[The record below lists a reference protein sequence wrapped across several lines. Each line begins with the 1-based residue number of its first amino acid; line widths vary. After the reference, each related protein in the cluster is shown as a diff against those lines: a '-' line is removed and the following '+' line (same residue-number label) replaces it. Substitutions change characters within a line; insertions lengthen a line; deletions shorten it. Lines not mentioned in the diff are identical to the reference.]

1 MRQTPPT
8 PKLTK
13 SATRFVGYCLD
24 RPTGLLGASLRR
36 RIPKLRGATGAIR
49 IAQHRRGGAMRIWP
63 FGESRADGN
72 ATDDA
77 IGRLLGNAANGDD
90 PDANAISA
98 AAACTRFYTAA
109 MALAE
114 VSPASL
120 AATLNPVALAA
131 IGRMLAS
138 TGNYVADLEIDDAGQ
153 IALRPT
159 GDFEVAGL
167 SPDPAQWAYQLNY
180 HVPSRTE
187 PIRRR
192 RPAAGVVHCRIN
204 ELPTA
209 PHLGRSPIAVAHL
222 SGRYAARLE
231 RRLGDDANTRVMH
244 IIPVPDATPAA
255 RLETLR
261 ANLKRSEGN
270 IHLTESMSPGGWGQG
285 RLAAPQ
291 RDWQSNRVGPEIPQS
306 SIYGTQLL
314 WPQITAAYGLHA
326 GMWLADGT
334 TAREAFRSG
343 FVATLIPLSE
353 QIAHVLSDAL
363 GTPVSFNFDRA
374 MYADIRARG
383 SAYKSFVDGGIDPGT
398 ALTIIGLG
406 DVALPASPPATPPT
420 PPPPGQGQG
429 QG

>member
-1 MRQTPPT
+1 MPT
-8 PKLTK
+8 LQYRRHGPACLAALP
-13 SATRFVGYCLD
+13 AT
-24 RPTGLLGASLRR
+24 
-36 RIPKLRGATGAIR
+36 
-49 IAQHRRGGAMRIWP
+49 
-63 FGESRADGN
+63 SRLPAYVAG
-72 ATDDA
+72 
-77 IGRLLGNAANGDD
+77 
-90 PDANAISA
+90 PDAMGL
-98 AAACTRFYTAA
+98 RTATI
-109 MALAE
+109 
-114 VSPASL
+114 P
-120 AATLNPVALAA
+120 
-131 IGRMLAS
+131 
-138 TGNYVADLEIDDAGQ
+138 
-153 IALRPT
+153 
-159 GDFEVAGL
+159 F
-167 SPDPAQWAYQLNY
+167 
-180 HVPSRTE
+180 PSRT
-187 PIRRR
+187 RTNA
-192 RPAAGVVHCRIN
+192 PATAVAAARCCTCRIN
-204 ELPTA
+204 EAAATA
-209 PHLGRSPIAVAHL
+209 PGMGRSPIAVAHL